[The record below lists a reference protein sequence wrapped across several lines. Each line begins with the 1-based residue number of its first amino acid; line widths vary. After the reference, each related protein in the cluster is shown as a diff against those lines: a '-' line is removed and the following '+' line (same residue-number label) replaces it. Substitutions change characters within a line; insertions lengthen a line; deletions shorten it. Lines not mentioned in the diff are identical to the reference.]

1 MSARNVSVDINVDGH
16 LDELIRQIAHNR
28 QEALTELDG
37 LFRSRVG
44 GFLFKSCGDRWLA
57 DELTN
62 ETLLRAY
69 KSLDS
74 YRGQS
79 SRQFLSFLFSIAVN
93 LLRDHLRRRRGPQVG
108 FPQEVV
114 AEVRSGCSDYNS
126 SNSIEVKERN
136 AMLREALDSLSA
148 EETILISLSHIE
160 ELSADEI
167 AQILGKRSAQA
178 VRTGLCRAM
187 KNLRAV
193 LKRQKYF
200 THVPA

>member
-1 MSARNVSVDINVDGH
+1 MSARKVCADFDVDGH
-16 LDELIRQIAHNR
+16 LDELIKQIAHNR
-28 QEALTELDG
+28 QEAFTELDG

-44 GFLFKSCGDRWLA
+44 SFLFKSCGDHWLA

-79 SRQFLSFLFSIAVN
+79 SRQFQSFLFSIAVN
-93 LLRDHLRRRRGPQVG
+93 LLRDHLRQRRQPEIGLPREPAAPGQS
-108 FPQEVV
+108 
-114 AEVRSGCSDYNS
+114 ACSDYS
-126 SNSIEVKERN
+126 GGNSIEAKERN
-136 AMLREALDSLSA
+136 AMLREALDSLWP
-148 EETILISLSHIE
+148 EETMLISLSHIE

-167 AQILGKRSAQA
+167 AQILGKPSAEA
-178 VRTGLCRAM
+178 VRAGLCRAM
-187 KNLRAV
+187 KHLRAV

-200 THVPA
+200 TPIPV